1 MFLALLVLITVGLG
15 TLAGNGVVMVLLL
28 VLVRVL
34 LLLFWIS
41 FYPAGSS
48 AALLAGTLL
57 LRYCSFKFA
66 TKTPFWVLPVP
77 GHVSGLLTVHDQVA
91 VGGVQVVSN
100 GSGSRRKRFRLNR
113 KTPAHLVGHQVH
125 TRPRVW
131 KRLHFSG
138 SLCTSDVDC
147 KRVRYYQQ
155 DGDSPFFP
163 RAGVG

>member
-1 MFLALLVLITVGLG
+1 M
-15 TLAGNGVVMVLLL
+15 
-28 VLVRVL
+28 
-34 LLLFWIS
+34 
-41 FYPAGSS
+41 
-48 AALLAGTLL
+48 
-57 LRYCSFKFA
+57 
-66 TKTPFWVLPVP
+66 PVP

-91 VGGVQVVSN
+91 VGGVQVVSS

-113 KTPAHLVGHQVH
+113 KTPAHLVGHRVH

-155 DGDSPFFP
+155 DGDRLSGTRQQLNFEWNSTGYMSEPLVLGKKK
-163 RAGVG
+163 A